1 MGGVVGGALGLA
13 LIGVLLYYVALRQSS
28 YARVAQGRSVGEEPP
43 KSAVIRRTHT
53 RRETGET
60 DRSMSLLSTYTM
72 PVYVR
77 VDRACDNGIL
87 S

>member
-1 MGGVVGGALGLA
+1 MGGVVGGVLGLA

-53 RRETGET
+53 RRETDVEDDGRDGGQPVVEHQQA
-60 DRSMSLLSTYTM
+60 DR
-72 PVYVR
+72 PWV
-77 VDRACDNGIL
+77 
-87 S
+87 

>member
-28 YARVAQGRSVGEEPP
+28 YARVAQGRSVGPP

-53 RRETGET
+53 RREPGDT